1 MMRARAPHRN
11 DADDADD
18 DADEAGERAAPPKR
32 RFSIFADLEDLTD
45 AKPEI
50 PSAPVSDGVVDPQLD
65 EPAEPDQPDLFLTD
79 ALSAPVADRTE
90 HIDAGES
97 AAAHG
102 DLSPPSIE
110 GVEKPEE
117 TNRQRD
123 EEAAKPALGGNGP
136 ALPNDSAADRF
147 AGDGVE
153 VRNSPPSL
161 AEVASWRAR
170 AWDAGYRPVSIYGVK
185 DGRCFCGRPA
195 GKCKPGKHPNGFN
208 WEGRARA
215 NPPEAAEAPVNPKS
229 PNTGLLCDGLRPL
242 DLDIDDPELV
252 ARVRALA
259 VEKFGPTI
267 LRWRPGSGRC
277 LALYRAA
284 EGEPIKRVLA
294 GKLGKIEVLGHG
306 QQFVAFGMHE
316 SGARLQWSPESPV
329 ETPAED
335 LPAVTEDQITAFFT
349 SAVALIEA
357 EMPGGNDAG
366 AHATSGSGQQGE
378 FFEVVQALAQ
388 IPNSGPPDWEHWN
401 RVGMATWA
409 ATAGSAGGFD
419 AWCAWSKRHP
429 SFDPGAAAVRW
440 ENYFRSPPTRIGAGT
455 LIHLAHEARSTE
467 RNPPPATSEGDYGG
481 VEGANATRAGL
492 APIESGPKPP
502 AVITLPEEALHGL
515 LGEIVRAWEPETE
528 AHPAALLGSLLVMFG
543 NAAGRGPYILHAGVE
558 HRLNLYLLVVGATAR
573 SRKGTSRA
581 LAERMFVNT
590 PWLKNCNASGF
601 GSGEALIEAVGD
613 PTGKKDKK
621 GNKIIIPGA
630 TDKRLL
636 MTEGEFT
643 RIIAVMQR
651 ESSVLSAVLRD
662 AWDGRTLQIKTRGN
676 PITATGAHVSV
687 LAHITAEE
695 LRRNI
700 DRTELV
706 NGFLNR
712 FILIHVH
719 RTKLLPMGGEQPP
732 AIAGLTLRLRRALDR
747 TEHMGRMHLAPG
759 TAEIWAAEYRDL
771 ERERPGL
778 LNYLTVRASPQV
790 LRLAMVY
797 AVTDGSLAIE
807 PAHLRAAL
815 ALWSYCE
822 TSAGL
827 ILGDATGDP
836 TVDTIAEA
844 LRRAGPEGL
853 SRTDINKGLFS
864 GNKTA
869 AEIDHAL
876 QLLERGGQAERYER
890 STKGRSVERWRR
902 LGPSTY
908 LTD

>member
-1 MMRARAPHRN
+1 M
-11 DADDADD
+11 ADKPPPPGFGDFEKQ
-18 DADEAGERAAPPKR
+18 DEKPR
-32 RFSIFADLEDLTD
+32 RRSIFADLMEDDLTD
-45 AKPEI
+45 AKADLP
-50 PSAPVSDGVVDPQLD
+50 PAPVASEAVDQ
-65 EPAEPDQPDLFLTD
+65 PAESDDQPDLFLTD
-79 ALSAPVADRTE
+79 VPSAPVVDRTE
-90 HIDAGES
+90 QIDAGAKVE
-97 AAAHG
+97 AAAAQG
-102 DLSPPSIE
+102 DPSPPSLE
-110 GVEKPEE
+110 GDEKPEG
-117 TNRQRD
+117 TKTQRD
-123 EEAAKPALGGNGP
+123 EEPTTGSSGVAP
-136 ALPNDSAADRF
+136 PNDSAADRF

-170 AWDAGYRPVSIYGVK
+170 AWDAGYRPVSVYGVK
-185 DGRCFCGRPA
+185 DGRCFCNHPDT
-195 GKCKPGKHPNGFN
+195 CKTPGKHPQGDA
-208 WEGRARA
+208 WDERARRE
-215 NPPEAAEAPVNPKS
+215 PPFAVEAMVNPKA
-229 PNTGLLCDGLRPL
+229 PNTGILADGLRPI
-242 DLDIDDPELV
+242 DGDIDDPEI
-252 ARVRALA
+252 AAPIRVLA
-259 VEKFGPTI
+259 FEHFGPTI
-267 LRWRPGSGRC
+267 MRLRAGSSRF
-277 LALYRAA
+277 LLLYRAA
-284 EGEPIKRVLA
+284 EGAPHKVTRA
-294 GKLGKIEVLGHG
+294 GKLGKIEVLGCG
-306 QQFVAFGMHE
+306 NQFLAHGMHA
-316 SGARLQWSPESPV
+316 SGARLQWTPEPPTEVLV
-329 ETPAED
+329 EA
-335 LPAVTEDQITAFFT
+335 LPAVTEEQVAAFLD
-349 SAVALIEA
+349 AAAPLLQA
-357 EMPGGNDAG
+357 ERNKGNGAG
-366 AHATSGSGQQGE
+366 LHATSSAGQRGDL
-378 FFEVVQALAQ
+378 FEVVRALEV
-388 IPNSGPPDWEHWN
+388 IPNTGPANWDHFN
-401 RVGMATWA
+401 KIAMATWA
-409 ATAGSAGGFD
+409 ATNGAVAGFEVFCHWAR
-419 AWCAWSKRHP
+419 KHE
-429 SFDPGAAAVRW
+429 SFDPAVCEERW
-440 ENYFRSPPTRIGAGT
+440 QHYKTSPPTQIGAGT
-455 LIHLAHEARSTE
+455 LIHLAREARSAE
-467 RNPPPATSEGDYGG
+467 ATSEA
-481 VEGANATRAGL
+481 EGANAAREGL
-492 APIESGPKPP
+492 APIGRP
-502 AVITLPEEALHGL
+502 VILTLPEEALHGL
-515 LGEIVRAWEPETE
+515 LGEIVRAWGPETE

-543 NAAGRGPYILHAGVE
+543 NAAGRGPYLQHAGVE

-581 LAERMFVNT
+581 LAERMFANT

-613 PTGKKDKK
+613 PGATGKKDKK

-636 MTEGEFT
+636 VTEGEFT

-651 ESSVLSAVLRD
+651 ESSVLSAVFRD
-662 AWDGRTLQIKTRGN
+662 AWDGRTLQIKTRAN

-732 AIAGLTLRLRRALDR
+732 AIAGLTQRLRKALDR
-747 TEHMGRMHLAPG
+747 TEHMSRIHLAPG
-759 TAEIWAAEYRDL
+759 TAEIWAAEYPDL

-797 AVTDGSLAIE
+797 AVTDRSLAIE

-815 ALWSYCE
+815 AFWSYCE
-822 TSAGL
+822 KSARL
-827 ILGDATGDP
+827 IFGDATGDP

-869 AEIDHAL
+869 AEIDYAL